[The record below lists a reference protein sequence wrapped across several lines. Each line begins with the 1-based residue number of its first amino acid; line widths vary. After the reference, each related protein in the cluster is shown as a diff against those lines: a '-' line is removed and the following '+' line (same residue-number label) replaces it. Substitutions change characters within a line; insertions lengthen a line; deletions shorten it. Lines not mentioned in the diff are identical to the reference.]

1 MRYVD
6 AEGLSCSVIGL
17 GTWQFGSREWGYG
30 VRYATVTA
38 VEILH
43 RAIELGV
50 NFIDTAEMYGFGAS
64 ERIIGDALEG
74 KVDGVVLATKFFP
87 LIPLPA
93 FLVDHAY
100 RSARRLKV
108 DVIDLYQIHFPN
120 PAVPIREQVK
130 GLKVLLDRGVVRHV
144 GVSNFSL
151 AQWREAEDVL
161 ERPIVSNQVH
171 LSLLSMRPLEELVP
185 WAQAQGR
192 MVIAYS
198 PLEQGVLTGK
208 FSPDNR
214 PGGFRRVA
222 NRNFSRGMLERVRPL
237 LGLMSELAKAKNAS
251 PSEVALAW
259 IIAHPQVIAIPG
271 ASSLAQL
278 EHNVSAADLE
288 LSRDEIDALT
298 DVARRVKTR

>member
-1 MRYVD
+1 M
-6 AEGLSCSVIGL
+6 SCSAIGL

-74 KVDGVVLATKFFP
+74 KVGGVVLATKFFP
-87 LIPLPA
+87 IVPVSPL
-93 FLVDHAY
+93 LVDHAY

-120 PAVPIREQVK
+120 PVVPLREQVK
-130 GLKVLLDRGVVRHV
+130 GLRVLLDRGVVRHV

-151 AQWREAEDVL
+151 TQWREAEDAL
-161 ERPIVSNQVH
+161 EHPIVSNQVH
-171 LSLLSMRPLEELVP
+171 LSLLNMRPLDEIVP
-185 WAQAQGR
+185 WAQANGR

-214 PGGFRRVA
+214 P
-222 NRNFSRGMLERVRPL
+222 
-237 LGLMSELAKAKNAS
+237 
-251 PSEVALAW
+251 
-259 IIAHPQVIAIPG
+259 
-271 ASSLAQL
+271 
-278 EHNVSAADLE
+278 
-288 LSRDEIDALT
+288 T
-298 DVARRVKTR
+298 